1 MKKVSLNLSERY
13 TALPILQ
20 DFKGKLSDL
29 ALILEDI
36 KQFPITD
43 KEWKKAERVI
53 SMKAKVKESGLVGM
67 VNIEEFK
74 VDTMEKVDDLLQWN
88 WNDEKGG
95 EKAMELNDVTVSFI
109 KNFINEKSEKG
120 EIELADKVFITL
132 LAKLS

>member
-36 KQFPITD
+36 KQFPITNE
-43 KEWKKAERVI
+43 EWKQAERVI

-67 VNIEEFK
+67 VNVEDFK
-74 VDTMEKVDDLLQWN
+74 VETMEKVDDLLQWN